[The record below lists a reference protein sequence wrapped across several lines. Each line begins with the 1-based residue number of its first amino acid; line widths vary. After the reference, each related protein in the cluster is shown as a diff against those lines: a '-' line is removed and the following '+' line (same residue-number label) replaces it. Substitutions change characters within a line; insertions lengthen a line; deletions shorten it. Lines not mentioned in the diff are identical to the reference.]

1 MALTID
7 KKDKRKITTWV
18 PYKHQ
23 REICI
28 SLDRTG
34 IQPTFKGRWS
44 TSTWL
49 WGYEA
54 MSLAPKSGIPKPR
67 QVAVDPTWDEVF
79 EILESQLLEQP
90 VPWNQGGNVKIDETF
105 VFSAFM
111 FVVVLFLLQ
120 CWWGILWVY
129 YTFHIWFML
138 YMYIIFNDLMTCI
151 LYTWGWLMPRVG
163 RRFAV
168 PLGCFHGVVVCSSI
182 PRMGCTSCCQN
193 YEIMCK
199 SYNQWEFQ
207 DPKLEVPTIYKA
219 YFSGLNFSE
228 YPHKIWPKI
237 WY

>member
-1 MALTID
+1 MVNEHVAM
-7 KKDKRKITTWV
+7 R
-18 PYKHQ
+18 
-23 REICI
+23 
-28 SLDRTG
+28 
-34 IQPTFKGRWS
+34 
-44 TSTWL
+44 L
-49 WGYEA
+49 WGYE
-54 MSLAPKSGIPKPR
+54 SGPKK
-67 QVAVDPTWDEVF
+67 WDTKATTSRRWPYLGWGLWDLGKSTAGATCA
-79 EILESQLLEQP
+79 LEPGWERENR
-90 VPWNQGGNVKIDETF
+90 WNICVQCVH
-105 VFSAFM
+105 
-111 FVVVLFLLQ
+111 VVVLFLLQ

-138 YMYIIFNDLMTCI
+138 YMYIIFNDLMKCI

-228 YPHKIWPKI
+228 YPHKIWPKT